1 MFELFYHRDV
11 LMMSL
16 KTLILLAATSC
27 IFSMSKA
34 SEAIGT
40 GGPSLVIEGKDA
52 LLTCVVTQPY
62 LNSTVLWRKGSS
74 EIMSAGMNR
83 VTKDKRIRILH
94 DENPKYKTGSGG
106 DVWVLLIKN
115 TKSSDSDVYTCEV
128 NSDPVLRSF
137 QSLTVR
143 SLKETEKN
151 EQENEDSTQ
160 TIPADLNPLTQQLS
174 HDFTDCCEAKNVSKK
189 CVGFCNIHNIID
201 GTTGIE
207 PEACEKDFPNIVNCM
222 ADGRNHLPCCEQKEI
237 PDICQD
243 MCRGEY
249 TPFTDL
255 LKTRVSCIHHTLP
268 GLQCILEGVEKLP
281 SFPIDV
287 YAEAINDTSLEIGW
301 SPPEKL
307 SDTVTYYSV
316 NVTNLHNF
324 DPDVLPTNKS
334 SPSVNVKVSSDL
346 DVYVVSDLKPLT
358 MYSVTV
364 TAHNKHGESLPSQR
378 VRALT
383 FSSEDSGSN
392 TQNFTAVVPKLP
404 DIRSCCEK
412 NGMYHRMCLD
422 KMCDPKKASLATL
435 PDFMVCAPWSN
446 VTFNCLANNFDHTSC
461 CQTRGIPDSCLP
473 LCSGKV
479 ATLNFSLFKCLRY
492 MPDLSSCLLHGYGVL
507 PGYPSRLRGVDV
519 ASSFAIL
526 DWNAPKIRPE
536 TVSQYTLFYRKLAAE
551 SDYSMIQKERPPL
564 ILEDLQP
571 GTYYEC
577 YVTALNAHGR
587 GLPSSRLVFRTKF
600 TENIEQTNTS
610 YNMSKCC
617 ESSQIL
623 PQCLPFC
630 SYNMKLSD
638 MQTIG
643 TFCQSQMAKI
653 IKCAVGGRDHV
664 PCCNRRGVSPTCVP
678 LCRGVLP
685 TTSLNIATSECLSY
699 AGNILQCLEEGTE
712 NIPGPVE
719 DMHVTDITNNT
730 IFLEWSPPTE
740 IPENATTQYE
750 YIVQYGKVT
759 NMTMY
764 ETVYKLE
771 NEIHTND
778 TSLEISSL
786 ESSSLYRILVIVRGE
801 YGSSLPSSMLVV
813 NTSLNSNSL
822 NNSVS
827 TFGVPSP
834 PHSLQVSSHS
844 ADWVTISWQ
853 PPEFSHPHESISYR
867 VYHKETLSSGFSI
880 KTTRNLWTRLENL
893 RPNSQHIVYVE
904 AIGTKGVSLAS
915 ETLVAWTDPALPAFV
930 ETPVVQPANIIA
942 EGTSMTVLCLA
953 LGNPAPTISLYV
965 GGHLVRQD
973 KSRNMVT
980 VIHNVTTDMEH
991 VSCYADNG
999 FGMPMQATRKIN
1011 ISFAPKIQAFGIT
1024 VANIG
1029 ETVDL
1034 KCMVRSVPQPK
1045 IMFWRDKDGKI
1056 PILSKGNFEISL
1068 KNNASNPSQS
1078 TMNLRILSLQSTD
1091 VGDYFCHAE
1100 NELGSATSPVSV
1112 RKRTTP
1118 SVNNITECCA
1128 KQNVSD
1134 PCMIACGF
1142 YVDIDAVINKP
1153 ECIVDFNKLMKCA
1166 ADGSDHRKCCADN
1179 DVPRKC
1185 LNWCRGESVL
1195 NAEICS
1201 LQYTKTIVGC
1211 FESNREKLPGPPQ
1224 NLAVNVLSKNQ
1235 VQISWE
1241 PPSKNPNSVDGYRI
1255 FYHEAAVSETVD
1267 QAINST
1273 EVRRIDVNNT
1283 SVKID
1288 GLKSEILYELVVKAG
1303 NKFGASILTVPIRFT
1318 IGDIESKSASNAS
1331 TAGTI
1336 SGITAG
1342 ILAIILAALG
1352 LFFYKRRRNNEKIA
1366 NAVEFENPSYLRN
1379 VEQVQISTTQTNVSS
1394 PSSTTSAKQ
1403 TQSKTSSTKLPT
1415 SEMSKNRFVSAV
1427 QSIGSANSHYEE
1439 LKFGQ
1444 EGL

>member
-1 MFELFYHRDV
+1 
-11 LMMSL
+11 MMSSNI
-16 KTLILLAATSC
+16 LILLAVTSC
-27 IFSMSKA
+27 LFLMSEA

-52 LLTCVVTQPY
+52 LLTCVVTKPFQ
-62 LNSTVLWRKGSS
+62 NSTVLWRKGKS

-83 VTKDKRIRILH
+83 VTNDTRVRVLH

-106 DVWVLLIKN
+106 DVWVLLIKD
-115 TKSSDSDVYTCEV
+115 TKPTDTDIYSCEV
-128 NSDPVLRSF
+128 NSDPVIRSF

-143 SLKETEKN
+143 PLNTSQKSDKEDEHV
-151 EQENEDSTQ
+151 Q
-160 TIPADLNPLTQQLS
+160 TNIYPLTQQLS
-174 HDFTDCCEAKNVSKK
+174 HDFTDCCESQNVSKQ

-201 GTTGIE
+201 GTTGVE
-207 PEACEKDFPNIVNCM
+207 PEACEKDFPFIVKCM
-222 ADGRNHLPCCEQKEI
+222 ADGRNHLPCCEQKGI
-237 PDICQD
+237 PDLCQD
-243 MCRGEY
+243 MCLGEY

-255 LKTRVSCIHHTLP
+255 LKTRVSCIHHTLS
-268 GLQCILEGVEKLP
+268 GLQCILEGVQKLP
-281 SFPIDV
+281 SAPTDV
-287 YAEAINDTSLEIGW
+287 YAESVTDTSLEIGW

-307 SDTVTYYSV
+307 SETVSYYSI
-316 NVTNLHNF
+316 NITALHSF
-324 DPDVLPTNKS
+324 DPDILP
-334 SPSVNVKVSSDL
+334 VNMSTPAAIIKVSSDL
-346 DVYVVSDLKPLT
+346 DKYVLADLRPLT

-364 TAHNKHGESLPSQR
+364 TAHNEHGESLPSQR

-383 FSSEDSGSN
+383 FSTEDSENKTRKNS
-392 TQNFTAVVPKLP
+392 TAVIPQLP
-404 DIRSCCEK
+404 DIRGCCEK

-446 VTFNCLANNFDHTSC
+446 VTYNCLANNIDHTSC
-461 CQTRGIPDSCLP
+461 CRIRGIPEVCLP

-479 ATLNFSLFKCLRY
+479 SVLNFSLFKCLRY

-507 PGYPSRLRGVDV
+507 PGYPTRLRAIEV
-519 ASSFAIL
+519 SSTFAIL
-526 DWNAPKIRPE
+526 EWNGPKTRADSV
-536 TVSQYTLFYRKLAAE
+536 TQFTLFFRKLGAE
-551 SDYSMIQKERPPL
+551 NDYAMVEKDWPPL
-564 ILEDLQP
+564 ILEDLEP
-571 GTYYEC
+571 GTYYES

-587 GLPSSRLVFRTKF
+587 GMPSSRLVFRTKF
-600 TENIEQTNTS
+600 MENIEDTTSS
-610 YNMSKCC
+610 YNITKCC
-617 ESSQIL
+617 KSSQLL
-623 PQCLPFC
+623 PQCYPLC

-638 MQTIG
+638 LQTLG
-643 TFCQSQMAKI
+643 AVCQTQMAI
-653 IKCAVGGRDHV
+653 IVKCAVGGRDHV
-664 PCCNRRGVSPTCVP
+664 PCCNRRGVSPTCSP

-685 TTSLNIATSECLSY
+685 ITSPNIATSECLSY
-699 AGNILQCLEEGTE
+699 AGNILQCFEEGTE
-712 NIPGPVE
+712 NIPGPIE
-719 DMHVTDITNNT
+719 DMRSTYVTNDT
-730 IFLEWSPPTE
+730 IVIEWSPPDRSGNKTL
-740 IPENATTQYE
+740 QYE
-750 YIVQYGKVT
+750 YIVQYGKVS

-764 ETVYKLE
+764 ETVVKLE
-771 NEIHTND
+771 NEIHTNE
-778 TSLEISSL
+778 TSLKLSSL
-786 ESSSLYRILVIVRGE
+786 EPSSLYRIIVIVSGE
-801 YGSSLPSSMLVV
+801 HGTSLPSSMLVI
-813 NTSLNSNSL
+813 NTTSI
-822 NNSVS
+822 NNPSS
-827 TFGVPSP
+827 DKSSTTFGVPSP

-867 VYHKETLSSGFSI
+867 VYHKETLSSEFSTI
-880 KTTRNLWTRLENL
+880 TTKNLWTRLENL

-930 ETPVVQPANIIA
+930 ETPVVQPSDLIP
-942 EGTSMTVLCLA
+942 EGGSMTVLCLA

-1011 ISFAPKIQAFGIT
+1011 ISYPPKVQAFGIT
-1024 VANIG
+1024 VASIG
-1029 ETVDL
+1029 ELVDL
-1034 KCMVRSVPQPK
+1034 KCSVKAIPHPK
-1045 IMFWRDKDGKI
+1045 TQFWRDKDGSV
-1056 PILSKGNFEISL
+1056 PIKDEGNFDLSFKI
-1068 KNNASNPSQS
+1068 NASNPSQG
-1078 TMNLRILSLQSTD
+1078 TMNLRIQSLQASD
-1091 VGDYFCHAE
+1091 VGDYYCHAE
-1100 NELGSATSPVSV
+1100 NALGSATSVVSV
-1112 RKRTTP
+1112 RIRSQP
-1118 SVNNITECCA
+1118 SVNNITECCSN
-1128 KQNVSD
+1128 QGVSSS
-1134 PCMIACGF
+1134 CTIACGF

-1153 ECIVDFNKLMKCA
+1153 ECIADFNKLMKCA

-1224 NLAVNVLSKNQ
+1224 NLAVNVVSDNE

-1241 PPSKNPNSVDGYRI
+1241 PPSKNPDSVDGYRI

-1273 EVRRIDVNNT
+1273 EVKRIDVIDT

-1288 GLKSEILYELVVKAG
+1288 GLKPEILYELVVKAG
-1303 NKFGASILTVPIRFT
+1303 NKYGASILTLPIRFT
-1318 IGDIESKSASNAS
+1318 IGDLESRSSSDAS

-1336 SGITAG
+1336 SGIFAG
-1342 ILAIILAALG
+1342 ALAIVIAAFG
-1352 LFFYKRRRNNEKIA
+1352 IFFYKKRRTNEKAA
-1366 NAVEFENPSYLRN
+1366 NAVEFENPSYLRG
-1379 VEQVQISTTQTNVSS
+1379 VEQVQIATSQTHGPS
-1394 PSSTTSAKQ
+1394 PSTIAPKQ
-1403 TQSKTSSTKLPT
+1403 TKSKNDSASTKEVN
-1415 SEMSKNRFVSAV
+1415 SEHSRNPFVTAV
-1427 QSIGSANSHYEE
+1427 QAIKSPNPPYYEE